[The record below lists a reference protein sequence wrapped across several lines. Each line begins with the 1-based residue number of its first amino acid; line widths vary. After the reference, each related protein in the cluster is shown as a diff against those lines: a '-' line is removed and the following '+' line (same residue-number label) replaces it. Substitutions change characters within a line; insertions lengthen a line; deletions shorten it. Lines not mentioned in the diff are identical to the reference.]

1 MFNATNRGDISYNIC
16 SCIIQFQVAYT
27 GLLGLLAAP
36 AL

>member
-1 MFNATNRGDISYNIC
+1 MFNTTYSGDISYNIC
-16 SCIIQFQVAYT
+16 SCIIQFQAAYT